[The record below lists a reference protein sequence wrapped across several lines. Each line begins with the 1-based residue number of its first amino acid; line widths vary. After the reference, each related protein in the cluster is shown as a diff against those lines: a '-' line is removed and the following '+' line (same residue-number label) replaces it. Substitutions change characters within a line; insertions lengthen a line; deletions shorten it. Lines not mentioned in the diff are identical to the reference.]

1 MEDVMAVLTNE
12 ARLNFR
18 LPADLKAVI
27 EQAAAANGQ
36 TVSDFAVSTLARAA
50 REVVRQQ
57 EVTVLTNRDRDRFLA
72 LLDDPSFKPNDAL
85 KKAAARYKKRHG

>member
-1 MEDVMAVLTNE
+1 MPAVTNDS
-12 ARLNFR
+12 RLNFR

-27 EQAAAANGQ
+27 EQAAAATGQ

-50 REVVRQQ
+50 REVVREQQ
-57 EVTVLTNRDRDRFLA
+57 VTELTNRDRDRFLA
-72 LLDDPSFKPNDAL
+72 LLDDPHARPTEAL